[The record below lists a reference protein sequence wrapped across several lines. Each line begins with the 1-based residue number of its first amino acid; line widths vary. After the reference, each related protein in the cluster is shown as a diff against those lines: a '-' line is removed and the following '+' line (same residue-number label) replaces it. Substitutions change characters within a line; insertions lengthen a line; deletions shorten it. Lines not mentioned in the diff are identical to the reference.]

1 MKMKVS
7 TIALKEKERS
17 ILEKAHKILGK
28 KKELNIEIALNELQ
42 KDFKEKGEYYMKH
55 AMAINMIQILI
66 ESIPMENRDR
76 KKLERLT
83 NLMEKEFDYLY
94 NNASQKVK
102 DEIKQKTREKKDEN
116 IENVKTH
123 NELSLAK

>member
-7 TIALKEKERS
+7 TIALKEKERG

-123 NELSLAK
+123 NELSLF

>member
-1 MKMKVS
+1 MKVS

-123 NELSLAK
+123 NELSLF

>member
-1 MKMKVS
+1 MKIKVS

-66 ESIPMENRDR
+66 ENIPMENRDR

-116 IENVKTH
+116 IENMTTN
-123 NELSLAK
+123 NELSLF

>member
-1 MKMKVS
+1 MKVS

-66 ESIPMENRDR
+66 EGIPMENRDR

-94 NNASQKVK
+94 NNANQKVK

-116 IENVKTH
+116 IENVKTY
-123 NELSLAK
+123 NELSLF

>member
-1 MKMKVS
+1 M
-7 TIALKEKERS
+7 
-17 ILEKAHKILGK
+17 LEKANKILGK
-28 KKELNIEIALNELQ
+28 KKQVNIEIALNELQ

-76 KKLERLT
+76 KKLERLI

-102 DEIKQKTREKKDEN
+102 DEIKQKTREKKDES
-116 IENVKTH
+116 IENMTTN
-123 NELSLAK
+123 NELSLF

>member
-1 MKMKVS
+1 MKVS

-76 KKLERLT
+76 KKLEKLT

-102 DEIKQKTREKKDEN
+102 DEIKQKTMKKKDEN
-116 IENVKTH
+116 IENVKKH
-123 NELSLAK
+123 NELSLF

>member
-1 MKMKVS
+1 MKVS

>member
-55 AMAINMIQILI
+55 AMAINMIQIMI

-102 DEIKQKTREKKDEN
+102 DEIKQKTREKKGKN

-123 NELSLAK
+123 NELSLF

>member
-42 KDFKEKGEYYMKH
+42 KDFKEKGEYSMKH

-76 KKLERLT
+76 KKLEKLT

-123 NELSLAK
+123 NELSLF